1 MINIIDRQTVVIS
14 VNLATFVIGP
24 PEVKSQVQLPI
35 NLRFAA
41 DELILKTIVYNNTG
55 AVADVDDVIHDV
67 IWCNITN
74 DNLIGAF
81 PNAPTQHPIFLQ
93 LDNHF
98 KISNNFQTGNF
109 VLQFQQTSIGNPASF
124 NPQPLISSQAAQ
136 HTHGTV
142 VMTIEFIKST
152 K

>member
-1 MINIIDRQTVVIS
+1 MSNIIDRQTVVIS

-24 PEVKSQVQLPI
+24 PAI

-41 DELILKTIVYNNTG
+41 DELILKTIVYSNTG
-55 AVADVDDVIHDV
+55 PFADVDDVV
-67 IWCNITN
+67 QIWCNITN

-81 PNAPTQHPIFLQ
+81 PNTQTHSPVFLQ

-98 KISNNFQTGNF
+98 KISNTFQTGNF